1 MFNLKESLN
10 KLQKDIKEVNNKIR
24 DGISEFKVEDFKE
37 DIKNKIQETKDI
49 INNIN
54 DVTPE
59 IKKEIIDSIVFEDN
73 DLKKSIYLAI
83 SNYLKLNENF
93 DLNEIF
99 LGMEGGEFTFEKL
112 ELIFNGYDMNIIKKC
127 YITEDLSELTK
138 LNYKN
143 TSKVNQIKSNV
154 NKNIKS
160 NIPIKV
166 NYNLNYRNALFL
178 FSKMEEILREQLN
191 IEDNEDNINNRD
203 EAFFKAIKIFVEEKF
218 FLESFFLIKNKVDN
232 GENLNILLEEINIFS
247 EDVYEIFVK
256 NEAINRKSDFFL
268 ISHFLEQQIDKIEKK
283 IFK

>member
-191 IEDNEDNINNRD
+191 IEDNENNINNRD
-203 EAFFKAIKIFVEEKF
+203 ETFFK
-218 FLESFFLIKNKVDN
+218 S
-232 GENLNILLEEINIFS
+232 
-247 EDVYEIFVK
+247 Y
-256 NEAINRKSDFFL
+256 
-268 ISHFLEQQIDKIEKK
+268 
-283 IFK
+283 